1 LSKKSSVVIAGAVVV
16 GASAAVALG
25 SAGIGFTPTTLVTG
39 NLPTSVEASGDGVK
53 LRTKGP
59 TDVRVQ
65 QIVIAKGGTSGW
77 HHHPGVVVAAVASG
91 TVTFTTA
98 CGATTYGQGLAAGSV
113 FVESGTTPGQASS
126 ADGATVYATFIA
138 PHVNPPTF
146 RIEDTGPGTCS
157 SHRDE
162 GNNGGDNGGNNGGD
176 NHGKGDNGGDNH
188 GKGGGNH
195 H

>member
-1 LSKKSSVVIAGAVVV
+1 LRKKSTVVIVGAVAV
-16 GASAAVALG
+16 GATAAVALG
-25 SAGIGFTPTTLVTG
+25 SMGVGFTPTTLVTG
-39 NLPTSVEASGDGVK
+39 NLATKIEANTDQVK
-53 LRTKGP
+53 LRTKGL

-98 CGATTYGQGLAAGSV
+98 CGATTYGAGLPAGSV
-113 FVESGTTPGQASS
+113 FVESGTNPGQASS

-157 SHRDE
+157 SHADE
-162 GNNGGDNGGNNGGD
+162 GDNGGDNGGD
-176 NHGKGDNGGDNH
+176 NQ